1 VNFITFETMGASAE
15 QKDVPKTAPAKPKE
29 RPNKSDKRKNSFKAS
44 HAKRLEDAIAWMY
57 HWHTD
62 KSTWTFDKKQQTL
75 LVQAW
80 MDSER
85 MPKDTFAVFCLFA
98 AGSEAEA
105 FKRRLLQEAE
115 IMLTRYRNNK
125 ENENLR
131 RQAKRA
137 VKLKAALSSGK
148 NDPEA
153 QLLAGDV

>member
-1 VNFITFETMGASAE
+1 MDGLRA
-15 QKDVPKTAPAKPKE
+15 
-29 RPNKSDKRKNSFKAS
+29 
-44 HAKRLEDAIAWMY
+44 HAQGHLCRL
-57 HWHTD
+57 
-62 KSTWTFDKKQQTL
+62 L
-75 LVQAW
+75 
-80 MDSER
+80 
-85 MPKDTFAVFCLFA
+85 PFA

-115 IMLTRYRNNK
+115 VMLTRYRNNK

-153 QLLAGDV
+153 QLLADEV

>member
-1 VNFITFETMGASAE
+1 MGTSTK
-15 QKDVPKTAPAKPKE
+15 QKDASKATPLGHKE
-29 RPNKSDKRKNSFKAS
+29 RPNKSDKRKNSFKMS

-62 KSTWTFDKKQQTL
+62 RSTWTFDKKQQTL

-115 IMLTRYRNNK
+115 VMLTRYRNNK

-153 QLLAGDV
+153 QLLATDV